1 MNKLLLKY
9 TSYYQSVSHIT
20 THTTAKWVIVMMTLL
35 FSFGCSQTSSA
46 TNTGVEN
53 NDPLEPMNRSVH
65 RFNFAVDGA
74 VIKPIVKGYTK
85 ITPDIA
91 EKAVSNFSANLG
103 DPAIALN
110 QFLQG
115 NIDLGIQDSA
125 RFIFNST
132 FGMGG
137 LIDISTLMGLA
148 KHEEDFG
155 QTLAVWGIGAG
166 PHINVPLWGPSN
178 LRDGI
183 GSIVDTFVY
192 PLAYLEDHTPRN
204 ALTGLLAVDK
214 RASLLGAEELI
225 TGDAYLFIR
234 DAYNQRREHLIKNG
248 EVEDAF
254 LDDEE

>member
-1 MNKLLLKY
+1 M
-9 TSYYQSVSHIT
+9 TS
-20 THTTAKWVIVMMTLL
+20 
-35 FSFGCSQTSSA
+35 TSTDA
-46 TNTGVEN
+46 EN
-53 NDPLEPMNRSVH
+53 NDPFEPMNRRVH

-74 VIKPIVKGYTK
+74 VIKPIVKGYTN
-85 ITPDIA
+85 ITPDLA

-103 DPAIALN
+103 DPAVALN

-115 NIDLGIQDSA
+115 NMDLGIQDSA

-132 FGMGG
+132 FGLGG
-137 LIDISTLMGLA
+137 LIDMSTLMGLA

-155 QTLAVWGIGAG
+155 QTLAVWGLGAG

-178 LRDGI
+178 LRDGV
-183 GSIVDTFVY
+183 GSIVDTFVH
-192 PLAYLEDHTPRN
+192 PLAYLEDHTSRN
-204 ALTGLLAVDK
+204 AMTSLLAADK
-214 RASLLGAEELI
+214 RASLFSTEELI

-254 LDDEE
+254 LDGEE